1 MQLLH
6 DFKRFIR
13 TKCGVA
19 AFLVIFGCAMLLALF
34 IGRTFIL
41 PLPLSYTLDFR
52 GANWI
57 QNIHTAPLRPA
68 YFRKSLFIAGKV
80 EEAWIQLSATGHYK
94 LLVDGVLIDEN
105 TYPGVRVAGV
115 YDLQPVLTAGRN
127 VIAIYVTAGEFP
139 GPTQVLVRGA
149 YKTSGAPPREF
160 QSDSSWKVSETP
172 DGIVGGLAWSS
183 QYLDDSLWSNA
194 AEAQPKEL
202 ASTVQPVLFD
212 PEVVRRA
219 PHAWWITGTNRSW
232 LEASFQYRFRVP
244 FIHEEIWLR
253 IAANGA
259 YDVIV
264 NGYLAIREPSERRIR
279 RQRPVT
285 PVVGGLQIATSTND
299 LAGPIYP
306 DSSAPGSQTPA
317 TLEAKLLNLE
327 ILPLMA
333 PRERAATILATQPDS
348 LANSAAFAAIAP
360 PVEHVVQRGKP
371 DGSLTAIATTPL
383 LVAYNITRFTKAGEN
398 TLSISVHSENGPPV
412 LLADGRINSK
422 GRALTFATGDK
433 WTVPESGGRLS
444 QPSVAASVVGS
455 YLDMPWGPLPKVL
468 STGDSEPIELLRVI
482 VTRAAL
488 GIGVVLAALCLWLS
502 TPLMRLGAARRL
514 RPRVWINDALFQ
526 MPLLTILVGSS
537 FLSYD
542 VRLRPEAFYNAR
554 FILFVAMALAL
565 AKSGSLLWPV
575 NQATRHRKLPY
586 PRNYIYAGIALM
598 LVVLAGF
605 AVRAAG
611 LLDTSF
617 GHDEAS
623 MARFSIGVL
632 DRGFPYVRNG
642 SYTKWLT
649 TYELVPYFL
658 AMSSLAFGRSVL
670 AYRVPA
676 LLFGTAT
683 IWLVGVAGSRMFDRR
698 TGLLAALVY
707 AFLPSA
713 VLWSRDGFY
722 PSQECFFALLTYLCF
737 FEACR
742 NPGVLNRRFLAAT
755 GMSFLLTYLS
765 WEGSGF
771 ILPSLFLM
779 LIVMSLPSWSWV
791 RDRAVWLI
799 GMGVTMI
806 VVLQLCNRQLLLIPD
821 YVGVGFDLSEVSTP
835 ALVFLNRTIFNP
847 FYYVRNF
854 YLTDNHAVLSFLL
867 LLSVSM
873 WRSNRGLLYCGM
885 MLVSLTFWYSLF
897 LPHYAAR
904 YMFQAQPLL
913 VLGGAGAAFLIKDR
927 LHELVGASGSV
938 LPSTL
943 GKMCSAAA
951 VALVLLSANPYI
963 LKLYRFGSDGST
975 PGYFERSGVEFKAA
989 YRDADLY
996 VARNL
1001 RKGDVIVTREP
1012 HVFAFYTGI
1021 DPAYSMNTLWNSRVF
1036 YDGGDAGRRYI
1047 DKWYGLVSLMSLREL
1062 LAVRAAH
1069 HRVWI
1074 IRSAGCRR
1082 EFDYNDLSFLNKWAR
1097 TEFETAC
1104 EEVMLLNGVP

>member
-1 MQLLH
+1 MQFLH
-6 DFKRFIR
+6 DFRRFIR
-13 TKCGVA
+13 TKCGLA
-19 AFLVIFGCAMLLALF
+19 AFLVTFACAMLLALF

-52 GANWI
+52 GARWI
-57 QNIHTAPLRPA
+57 QNIHPAPLQPA

-115 YDLQPVLTAGRN
+115 YDLQPVLTTGRN
-127 VIAIYVTAGEFP
+127 VVAIYVTAGDFP
-139 GPTQVLVRGA
+139 GATQVLVRGA
-149 YKTSGAPPREF
+149 YKTSGSPPREF
-160 QSDSSWKVSETP
+160 RSDSSWKVSATP
-172 DGIVGGLAWSS
+172 DGVVGGLSWSS

-194 AEAQPKEL
+194 TEAQPKEW

-212 PEVVRRA
+212 PEVVRSA
-219 PHAWWITGTNRSW
+219 PHAWWITGTYRSW

-244 FIHEEIWLR
+244 VIHEESWLR
-253 IAANGA
+253 IAANGS
-259 YDVIV
+259 YDVMV
-264 NGYLAIREPSERRIR
+264 NGYLAIREPSERRTR
-279 RQRPVT
+279 RQQPLT
-285 PVVGGLQIATSTND
+285 PVVGGLQIANSSND
-299 LAGPIYP
+299 VAGLIYP

-317 TLEAKLLNLE
+317 TLDPSRLNME
-327 ILPLMA
+327 ILPLIA

-348 LANSAAFAAIAP
+348 LANSAAFAAIDP
-360 PVEHVVQRGKP
+360 PVDPVIQRGKS
-371 DGSLTAIATTPL
+371 DAYVTAMSTTPL
-383 LVAYNITRFTKAGEN
+383 LIAYNITRFTKAGDN

-412 LLADGRINSK
+412 LLAEGRINSK
-422 GRALTFATGDK
+422 GRALTFATGEK
-433 WTVPESGGRLS
+433 WTVSESGGRLGQS
-444 QPSVAASVVGS
+444 SVAASVVGS

-468 STGDSEPIELLRVI
+468 STPGSEPLEPLRVV
-482 VTRAAL
+482 VTWAAL
-488 GIGVVLAALCLWLS
+488 GLVVVLAALWLWLL
-502 TPLMRLGAARRL
+502 TPLVRPGAARRL

-526 MPLLTILVGSS
+526 MPLLTILAGSC

-542 VRLRPEAFYNAR
+542 VRLEPEAFYNVR
-554 FILFVAMALAL
+554 FILFAATALAL

-575 NQATRHRKLPY
+575 NQATRRRERLY
-586 PRNYIYAGIALM
+586 PRNYIYANIALM

-632 DRGFPYVRNG
+632 ERGFPYVKNG

-658 AMSSLAFGRSVL
+658 AMSSLALGRSVL
-670 AYRVPA
+670 AYRIPA

-683 IWLVGVAGSRMFDRR
+683 IWLVGVAGTRMFDRR

-722 PSQECFFALLTYLCF
+722 PSQECFFALLTYLCL

-742 NPGVLNRRFLAAT
+742 NPRVLNRRFLAAT
-755 GMSFLLTYLS
+755 GVSFLLTYLS

-771 ILPSLFLM
+771 ILPSLLLM
-779 LIVMSLPSWSWV
+779 LIVMSLPSRSWV

-806 VVLQLCNRQLLLIPD
+806 VVLQLCNRQLLVIPD

-835 ALVFLNRTIFNP
+835 ALVFLNRMIFNP
-847 FYYVRNF
+847 FYYIRNF
-854 YLTDNHAVLSFLL
+854 YLTDNHAVLSLLL
-867 LLSVSM
+867 LLSVGM
-873 WRSNRGLLYCGM
+873 WRPHRGLLYCGM
-885 MLVSLTFWYSLF
+885 MLASLTFWYSLF

-913 VLGGAGAAFLIKDR
+913 VLGGVGAALLIMDR
-927 LHELVGASGSV
+927 LHALAAASGSI
-938 LPSTL
+938 LPGTL
-943 GKMCSAAA
+943 GRMCGAAA

-963 LKLYRFGSDGST
+963 LKLYRFGSDNSV

-1001 RKGDVIVTREP
+1001 RKGDVIGTCEP

-1036 YDGGDAGRRYI
+1036 YDGGNAGRRYI

-1062 LAVRAAH
+1062 LAVRSAH

-1074 IRSAGCRR
+1074 IRSTGCRR
-1082 EFDYNDLSFLNKWAR
+1082 EFDYSDLSFLNKWAR